1 MRRIMKKLLSI
12 ITILTILMAHAAYA
26 KVDKDVN
33 VAKVQSMLAELC
45 YEPCIVDGAWGKKT
59 ETAVKA
65 FFAKH
70 FRKYDGNF
78 DVKDANFILSAG
90 ASAKAFGSASVKKC
104 LVVYSDRI
112 GNSLKNAKIKQITQ
126 KVANKNEA
134 DKFKLS
140 NAISKKNKY
149 NNTGVILLS
158 ENFENSKKLK
168 VDDRDNN
175 WVIEKENKN
184 SIYCNKVKNKWTD
197 FNFGRRNWSDYSIS
211 FKMKFITENGGK
223 VETHIRKSNQK
234 DYRAE
239 INQFADKSRIQLLNN
254 IFYPDVE
261 LSDWL
266 NVKLTA
272 NGSEIKFLINDEL
285 VISASDELL
294 DQGGGMIAVSANS
307 KVCIDDIVVRSLN
320 NTKTNQVT
328 QKNKL
333 KKFKAGLTERKTI
346 QFGLIALGYLK
357 GKMNG
362 NWDKKSNVALEI
374 YLNKKNSKLKQDDF
388 NEVIELLIKDLS
400 KTELAVLQKNI
411 RKNSTILQYSR
422 DEMKYHLAPQK
433 SISISDFKNMGKHNV
448 YIAVDKKIMVN
459 GNTRFNGND
468 KIFIIDSFINSKST
482 YRNQYGINF
491 GGRSFL
497 NIINSISDSDENME
511 AFLFTY
517 SGNATAMHLNFKHSM
532 SSPWQVAK
540 SHKGQFNF
548 IDSTCNM
555 TLFENSGSDINCN
568 RADRVM
574 IEPLLPRGRYEV
586 SLPSNEKV
594 KEWKSHKSL
603 PWSINIKD
611 SYIRNI
617 DFGISPGVNL
627 TVVDTDDFRGGIAMC
642 CSGIGKITG
651 LKANKLYENQ
661 SWSVSSDQGRA
672 KLTLKNS
679 STGGVWPTAWGQYN
693 FIINNSDLVDPTVG
707 QNASM
712 TIENSSL
719 NMIRAQ
725 EQARV
730 YIKNS
735 ILTDTDDT
743 SKKISAINASFIKI
757 ENLKGLKQRHIYEGG
772 GRVIV
777 KKD

>member
-1 MRRIMKKLLSI
+1 MKSIKILLISI
-12 ITILTILMAHAAYA
+12 ITIFLSSLAHAELNINRVITSVEGSGKWITVRTSFYNVDSDNVRAIFRMGIDGNLENGDFHALRFDERSFRIPKGYNSENDLGRFFFADYSVNSGAFRNLYNIQDTKVQANIEAACNYMNNSKVIDKILKTKSINSAHQPFLANPRAKESLSYLVDLCVETLA
-26 KVDKDVN
+26 KVHVTDEQSSLTALGYAVGKADKDVN
-33 VAKVQSMLAELC
+33 VAKVQAMLAELC
-45 YEPCIVDGAWGKKT
+45 YEPGIVDGAWGKKT

-70 FRKYDGNF
+70 YRKYDGNF
-78 DVKDANFILSAG
+78 DVNDANFILSAG
-90 ASAKAFGSASVKKC
+90 ASAKAFGSENVKKC

-112 GNSLKNAKIKQITQ
+112 GDNLKNAKIKQITQ
-126 KVANKNEA
+126 KV
-134 DKFKLS
+134 S
-140 NAISKKNKY
+140 N
-149 NNTGVILLS
+149 
-158 ENFENSKKLK
+158 
-168 VDDRDNN
+168 
-175 WVIEKENKN
+175 
-184 SIYCNKVKNKWTD
+184 
-197 FNFGRRNWSDYSIS
+197 
-211 FKMKFITENGGK
+211 
-223 VETHIRKSNQK
+223 
-234 DYRAE
+234 
-239 INQFADKSRIQLLNN
+239 
-254 IFYPDVE
+254 
-261 LSDWL
+261 
-266 NVKLTA
+266 
-272 NGSEIKFLINDEL
+272 
-285 VISASDELL
+285 
-294 DQGGGMIAVSANS
+294 
-307 KVCIDDIVVRSLN
+307 
-320 NTKTNQVT
+320 
-328 QKNKL
+328 KNKL
-333 KKFKAGLTERKTI
+333 KKFKTGLTERKTI

-357 GKMNG
+357 GNMNG

-374 YLNKKNSKLKQDDF
+374 YLTKKNSKLKHDDF
-388 NEVIELLIKDLS
+388 NEVIELLTKDLS
-400 KTELAVLQKNI
+400 KSKLADLQANI

-422 DEMKYHLAPQK
+422 KEMKDILVPQQA
-433 SISISDFKNMGKHNV
+433 ISISDFKNMGKHNV

-468 KIFIIDSFINSKST
+468 KIFIIDSFINSKSK
-482 YRNQYGINF
+482 YRNQYDIKF

-555 TLFENSGSDINCN
+555 TLFENSRSDINCN

-574 IEPLLPRGRYEV
+574 IEPLLPKGRFEV

-611 SYIRNI
+611 SYIKNI

-661 SWSVSSDQGRA
+661 SWSVSSNQGRA

-693 FIINNSDLVDPTVG
+693 FQINNSDLVDPTVG
-707 QNASM
+707 SNASM
-712 TIENSSL
+712 KIENSSL

-730 YIKNS
+730 FIKNS
-735 ILTDTDDT
+735 VLTDTDDT
-743 SKKISAINASFIKI
+743 SKKISAINASIIRI
-757 ENLKGLKQRHIYEGG
+757 ENLKGLKQRHIFEDG